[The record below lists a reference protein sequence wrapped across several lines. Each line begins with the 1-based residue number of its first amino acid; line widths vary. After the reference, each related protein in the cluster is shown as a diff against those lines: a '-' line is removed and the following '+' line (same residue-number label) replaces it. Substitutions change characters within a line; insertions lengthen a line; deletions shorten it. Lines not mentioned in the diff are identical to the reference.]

1 MTWIITKYLITAA
14 IIVAA
19 SEIAKRS
26 DKFGALV
33 VALPIVTIMAMIWMY
48 VENES
53 NEKIANHAW
62 YTFWYVIPTLPMFLL
77 FPMLLNKYS
86 FWSSLLIGVMISI
99 IFFIGLTWFL
109 KNFDIDLIP

>member
-62 YTFWYVIPTLPMFLL
+62 YTFCVRHSYVTD
-77 FPMLLNKYS
+77 
-86 FWSSLLIGVMISI
+86 VSI
-99 IFFIGLTWFL
+99 VSNAS
-109 KNFDIDLIP
+109 KQV